1 LTFIFPQTI
10 IGGRKWLKVE
20 GNVPSFSGKY
30 YYTIDPKGRII
41 IPAPFRDII
50 SSNYSTKLYITNA
63 PFDKCLH
70 IYPMEEW
77 NRLQENVRTTPRSDE
92 AVRYFLRRVIASAV
106 EIEMDKQSRILIP
119 AALREDSNLNANIV
133 LAGQIEKIELWDRNE
148 WDNLMDLGKIDRK
161 TYEEKLAS
169 YGI

>member
-1 LTFIFPQTI
+1 M
-10 IGGRKWLKVE
+10 KVE

-92 AVRYFLRRVIASAV
+92 AVRYFLRRVVASAV

-119 AALREDSNLNANIV
+119 AALREDANLNANIV

-148 WDNLMDLGKIDRK
+148 WDNLMDPGKIDRK